1 MSLTLSKRRN
11 RTGRVDAA
19 NAALFLTP
27 SLVLF
32 TVFVVVPTLAVL
44 GLSFFS
50 WDFFSDPV
58 FVGFANFA
66 RLFTDP
72 AAGQALGVTLAFLL
86 LGVVPTV
93 VIGYL
98 LAVLVN
104 VNIPAIGPLRVLYF
118 IPVVVSVAVS
128 AVLWTFLYNPRQ
140 GPLSGLLHIFGIQ
153 LPNLLGSTTFA
164 LPALV
169 VMMIWASLPIVIVL
183 YLAGLQRVPEDI
195 YSAAALDGAGPWRVL
210 WTMTWPNVSS
220 TTVLVGVLQ
229 IINFTAGSLDLSL
242 IMTRGGPLGSTTALG
257 LYAYQAAFT
266 HQDVGYA
273 SVLSVAQMV
282 LIITLV
288 VVGRLVALRRTK

>member
-1 MSLTLSKRRN
+1 MN
-11 RTGRVDAA
+11 RTGRVDTA

-32 TVFVVVPTLAVL
+32 TIFIVIPTIAVL
-44 GLSFFS
+44 ALSFFS
-50 WDFFSDPV
+50 WDFFADPV
-58 FVGFANFA
+58 FVGFANFT

-72 AAGQALGVTLAFLL
+72 AAAQALGVTVIFLL

-93 VIGYL
+93 IIGFL

-104 VNIPAIGPLRVLYF
+104 VNIPGIGPLRVLYF

-140 GPLSGLLHIFGIQ
+140 GPLSSVLHIFD
-153 LPNLLGSTTFA
+153 LPTPNFLGSTTLA

-169 VMMIWASLPIVIVL
+169 VMMIWGSLPIVIVL
-183 YLAGLQRVPEDI
+183 YLAGLQRIPDDI

-257 LYAYQAAFT
+257 LYAYQEAFI

-282 LIITLV
+282 LIIALV
-288 VVGRLVALRRTK
+288 VVGRLVALRRIK